1 MISNK
6 QNQAVVVA
14 LGCAL
19 CVFVCGIAP
28 ALAVDSD
35 GPTEH
40 FYFGEARSSLSWD
53 NISAMETGV
62 LKFGGSAGIHVLN
75 GIEVGFEQQFIVPVE
90 TETQARSWGYVRV
103 VPFRD
108 WYVSP
113 FFVARAGYYFLPDN
127 DAVGAGAGCGA
138 VMFVDDN
145 IAFEASLFYQAVFHP
160 ELPIERQT
168 EFDWR
173 VVIFF

>member
-1 MISNK
+1 MISTK
-6 QNQAVVVA
+6 QNQAVVIA

-19 CVFVCGIAP
+19 CAFVCGIAP
-28 ALAVDSD
+28 AQAGDDD
-35 GPTEH
+35 GPSEH
-40 FYFGEARSSLSWD
+40 FYLGEARSSLSWD

-90 TETQARSWGYVRV
+90 IGTQARSWGYLRV
-103 VPFRD
+103 VPFRN
-108 WYVSP
+108 WYISP
-113 FFVARAGYYFLPDN
+113 FFAARVGYYFLPEN
-127 DAVGAGAGCGA
+127 DAVGVGGGCGA
-138 VMFVDDN
+138 VMFVDDH

-160 ELPIERQT
+160 LLPIERQT